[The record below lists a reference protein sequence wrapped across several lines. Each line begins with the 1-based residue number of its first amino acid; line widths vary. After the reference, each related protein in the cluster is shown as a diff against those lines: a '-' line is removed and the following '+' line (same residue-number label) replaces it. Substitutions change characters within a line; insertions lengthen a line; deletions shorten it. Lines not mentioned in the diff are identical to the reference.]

1 MFLRNHGHNKDVRPP
16 IPIRKSE
23 NTNKIIYQT
32 KSYVNKVKDFTQCD
46 PNEYKK
52 HSANVET
59 ATLDNESN
67 NIAKDLIHKILET
80 IPPDAPIDTTELNSV
95 DNTESNSIY
104 ISESNCDDNA
114 ESNSADNTDKDAFL
128 DASLVDLD
136 NDEVTDNFGDPITD
150 PNPSNDNSSSTTDSL
165 NY

>member
-1 MFLRNHGHNKDVRPP
+1 MFLRNHGPLQKLQGIKSHNKDVRPH

-46 PNEYKK
+46 PNEFKK
-52 HSANVET
+52 QSANVET

-67 NIAKDLIHKILET
+67 NIAKDLIHEILET

-95 DNTESNSIY
+95 DNTRANVFTLRGCELSGKCVQIGDFVNFSIK
-104 ISESNCDDNA
+104 CDYNA
-114 ESNSADNTDKDAFL
+114 DFL
-128 DASLVDLD
+128 HSK
-136 NDEVTDNFGDPITD
+136 
-150 PNPSNDNSSSTTDSL
+150 
-165 NY
+165 